1 MVYTNNIYQM
11 KILSL
16 KLQDSIFV
24 ETEKILQK
32 LNTSRNSYI
41 NEAVAFYNSLK
52 KRQVIAK
59 KLERESELVAKE
71 SMKILKE
78 FELLYE

>member
-1 MVYTNNIYQM
+1 M